1 MPQPPRLLCETF
13 PICVGPEAPAFFTM
27 ELTTDGV
34 NLPAIVGSSRFV
46 VRETS
51 IDRSYDGFV
60 ELKFEGLPPG
70 VAIKPENGRGGRIT
84 GQVDFICDITGPAD
98 LAPGVHAFDII
109 AAGEHKGVRKEV
121 RLAKVPL
128 RVVKPLGIAGA
139 ATAPI
144 APGGKQKFKVTA
156 IRYETVDPQPIDVT
170 LRALPSGITGP
181 GKVTIAPG
189 DTEAEVELVADGGAA
204 EGKFATLVLAATT
217 RVKGMEVAVE
227 SAPVHL
233 EVRK

>member
-1 MPQPPRLLCETF
+1 
-13 PICVGPEAPAFFTM
+13 M

-70 VAIKPENGRGGRIT
+70 VAIKTENGRGGRIT

-109 AAGEHKGVRKEV
+109 AAASLGRAQEF

-128 RVVKPLGIAGA
+128 RVVEAARHRRSSDGAHCARRKTGSGRRIVTRRRIPAHRRDAASLPLGITGR
-139 ATAPI
+139 
-144 APGGKQKFKVTA
+144 KVTVPPA
-156 IRYETVDPQPIDVT
+156 PR
-170 LRALPSGITGP
+170 RRRSGSSPAGRT
-181 GKVTIAPG
+181 
-189 DTEAEVELVADGGAA
+189 
-204 EGKFATLVLAATT
+204 EGKFNTLVLAATT
-217 RVKGMEVAVE
+217 RVKRMEVA
-227 SAPVHL
+227 SKRARPSGD
-233 EVRK
+233 RK